1 MDKLKKAGKLMCI
14 IGGAI
19 LIIGAVVFACG
30 MTAEGW
36 DLTRLSTVRYVER
49 EFVQGDE
56 EINAVDLHFRN
67 SNVEIVVSE
76 DVQSI
81 TLTYPVREDD
91 DGTTAEVRDGK
102 LTLEEEARGLDL
114 FAWDFG
120 APAAKLTL
128 PSDALIPVKVRTE
141 NGNVT
146 VSSAEYAAIEVE
158 TDNGNI
164 TIKDVECVSLDAQT
178 ANGNI
183 TIGSLTCADGMTAE
197 TDNGNITATGE
208 ITAQSVTASGDTGNI
223 ELTGGTVTATRIEL
237 RTDVGNIRATL
248 AGNVRDYTVTAT
260 TDVGDSNIS
269 DGGNGRFTLTV
280 TTNVGNIDIAFAG

>member
-102 LTLEEEARGLDL
+102 LTLEEEARGFDL

-146 VSSAEYAAIEVE
+146 VSSAEYAAIEVL
-158 TDNGNI
+158 
-164 TIKDVECVSLDAQT
+164 SL
-178 ANGNI
+178 I
-183 TIGSLTCADGMTAE
+183 HI
-197 TDNGNITATGE
+197 
-208 ITAQSVTASGDTGNI
+208 
-223 ELTGGTVTATRIEL
+223 
-237 RTDVGNIRATL
+237 
-248 AGNVRDYTVTAT
+248 
-260 TDVGDSNIS
+260 
-269 DGGNGRFTLTV
+269 
-280 TTNVGNIDIAFAG
+280 